1 VRNRVFLVNWM
12 FRVLLYTLIAGP
24 AALIRNQATS
34 VGICLDWNN
43 LGKFFGSGERQTTA
57 HYPLLSSEASPGG
70 FPGIDSKTQE
80 TADWTQSLA
89 LSGDCPS
96 RLFQGSVYLPLC
108 RESLHIL
115 PSLRRPEAM
124 PRETTSS
131 FSFYLPRPCYM
142 ALSFP
147 PTRAW
152 ANSLYRFHK

>member
-1 VRNRVFLVNWM
+1 M

-89 LSGDCPS
+89 LSGDCP
-96 RLFQGSVYLPLC
+96 FQGSSKALYIFPYAANRC
-108 RESLHIL
+108 
-115 PSLRRPEAM
+115 
-124 PRETTSS
+124 TS
-131 FSFYLPRPCYM
+131 FQ
-142 ALSFP
+142 A
-147 PTRAW
+147 
-152 ANSLYRFHK
+152 